1 VKKGLLKKAFIT
13 APIIAMYGL
22 APVYLFSSLGWLQFL
37 VSYTTLTLGI
47 LFFWAFNIYLIEKT
61 IRTGTRY
68 VISYSAT
75 FLLHSGTVLMA
86 SASEGQINPG
96 SLIIYSVVGTLA
108 INTIILIIIHS
119 DLLKHKKDLAELEI
133 GQLKVVNLEAQ
144 KKVLL
149 QQLQPHFL
157 FNAMSTLKSLISENP
172 ETAAE
177 YTVKLSE
184 FLRYSVQYQN
194 HELVSLKEELGFA
207 SDYIELQQVR
217 FGDALHA
224 QISIPQTALAMKL
237 PVFALQSLVE
247 NAIKHNGFTEKK
259 PLTIDITFEHSRLR
273 IANNKSPRPVR
284 HTSGTGLKNLTERY
298 GIIAGKMPEIVET
311 NTEFVVF
318 LPLLAP

>member
-1 VKKGLLKKAFIT
+1 
-13 APIIAMYGL
+13 M
-22 APVYLFSSLGWLQFL
+22 GWLQFL

-47 LFFWAFNIYLIEKT
+47 LFFWFFNIYLTEKN

-68 VISYSAT
+68 IISYLST
-75 FLLHSGTVLMA
+75 FLLHSGTVFIA
-86 SASEGQINPG
+86 TVSEGQINPG

-108 INTIILIIIHS
+108 VNTIILIIIHS

-133 GQLKVVNLEAQ
+133 GKLKVVNLEAQ

-172 ETAAE
+172 QTAAD

-194 HELVSLKEELGFA
+194 HELVSLKEELQFT

-217 FGDALHA
+217 FGNALHV
-224 QISIPQTALAMKL
+224 QISIPQAALAMKL
-237 PVFALQSLVE
+237 PVFALQSMVE

-259 PLTIDITFEHSRLR
+259 PLTIDITFEHTSLR
-273 IANNKSPRPVR
+273 IANNKSPRAVGK
-284 HTSGTGLKNLTERY
+284 TSGTGLKNLSERY
-298 GIIAGKMPEIVET
+298 QIISGKTPEIAET
-311 NTEFVVF
+311 HTGFIVF
-318 LPLLAP
+318 LPLLEP